1 MFFMS
6 IKGEVL
12 MRSLKIF
19 VGSVM
24 FVFVVSLCISAVASA
39 QGNSGNGGGG
49 GGSLAG
55 GSPALQGDLDAETVA
70 RIAADAAE
78 AAAREAADLAEADA
92 RAQADVAEANDR
104 TVADALLQSGLD
116 AEEAARIAAII

>member
-1 MFFMS
+1 
-6 IKGEVL
+6 

-24 FVFVVSLCISAVASA
+24 FVFVVSLCINTVASA
-39 QGNSGNGGGG
+39 QGNSGGGGGNGGGN
-49 GGSLAG
+49 LAG